1 MKILI
6 CGSGSIALRHYKNL
20 ISLGYKDIIFYKS
33 TKYLKKKNKFKKSV
47 IYYDLKMA
55 LNQKPDI
62 AFICNITSKHVNTAL
77 ECAKKNCHLFVEK
90 PISHNF
96 KNIHL
101 LKKVINKNNLFFF
114 VAYMMRFHPLIKRIK
129 KFLIEKKNIKIFYAH
144 SIWGEFLPGWH
155 PKENYKKSYASNK
168 KLGGGVKLTLS
179 HDLDLMYYFFGK
191 IKDIKVLNRYNSNLK
206 INVDVGSTYL
216 IRFISGVDCNIHLNY
231 LSKPPIRELKI
242 LGENVQIFF
251 NYYKSELIFI
261 EKNKKKKY
269 TLSNFKRN
277 DMFINELKY
286 FFECIKI
293 KKKNNLKNDFYLLK
307 YML

>member
-1 MKILI
+1 
-6 CGSGSIALRHYKNL
+6 
-20 ISLGYKDIIFYKS
+20 
-33 TKYLKKKNKFKKSV
+33 
-47 IYYDLKMA
+47 
-55 LNQKPDI
+55 
-62 AFICNITSKHVNTAL
+62 
-77 ECAKKNCHLFVEK
+77 
-90 PISHNF
+90 
-96 KNIHL
+96 
-101 LKKVINKNNLFFF
+101 
-114 VAYMMRFHPLIKRIK
+114 
-129 KFLIEKKNIKIFYAH
+129 
-144 SIWGEFLPGWH
+144 
-155 PKENYKKSYASNK
+155 
-168 KLGGGVKLTLS
+168 
-179 HDLDLMYYFFGK
+179 MY
-191 IKDIKVLNRYNSNLK
+191 I
-206 INVDVGSTYL
+206 YL